1 MIKPESGP
9 LTTTPVG
16 SVLRGKSSVLDSA
29 GTVVRLGLAAVWL
42 IAGAG
47 KVTDPGTFTVA
58 VKAYEVFPDGVASL
72 VAAIVPLVEVAF
84 GLLLLFGVGSRLLGV
99 LSGLLLAAYIAGIVQ
114 AWARG
119 LSIDCGCFSRGG
131 QVAPGQTQYPLDIL
145 RDTGFLLLA
154 AWLTIRP
161 RTRLSI
167 DGWLASRQ
175 QPRAPAADAGVE
187 KNGLTNDGG
196 FSDSDSGPDSPTAGK
211 GQS

>member
-1 MIKPESGP
+1 MIKSESGSW
-9 LTTTPVG
+9 TTTRVG
-16 SVLRGKSSVLDSA
+16 SVLRRKSSVLDGA

-47 KVTDPGTFTVA
+47 KVADPGTFA
-58 VKAYEVFPDGVASL
+58 MSVKTYQVFPDDVASV
-72 VAAIVPLVEVAF
+72 VAAIVPLLEVAF

-99 LSGLLLAAYIAGIVQ
+99 LSGLLLAVYIAGIVQ
-114 AWARG
+114 AWACG

-131 QVAPGQTQYPLDIL
+131 QVAAGETQYPWDIL

-161 RTRLSI
+161 RTCLSI
-167 DGWLASRQ
+167 DGRLASRQ
-175 QPRAPAADAGVE
+175 QPAAPAADAAVE
-187 KNGLTNDGG
+187 KNVLTGS
-196 FSDSDSGPDSPTAGK
+196 FSDSDSGPASPTAEK